1 MLENMN
7 FAVGEAFPLPIAQK
21 GDGAMFQ
28 IDRNGAMFILQLSA
42 ADVIAVEAF
51 RTGRME
57 FALFEADGLLFLTYR
72 IDGIF
77 KDGWGDAPLSFH
89 ALVPAHLPTAAS
101 LDEGK
106 LHLYL
111 VDARLNVLLAL
122 RTERM
127 PEDFLTVLRAHTE
140 RALAAPIA
148 AADYMARLARVYNAY
163 PSAKMRELA
172 SAVMEVELNI

>member
-57 FALFEADGLLFLTYR
+57 FALFEADG
-72 IDGIF
+72 GAW
-77 KDGWGDAPLSFH
+77 K
-89 ALVPAHLPTAAS
+89 
-101 LDEGK
+101 
-106 LHLYL
+106 
-111 VDARLNVLLAL
+111 
-122 RTERM
+122 
-127 PEDFLTVLRAHTE
+127 
-140 RALAAPIA
+140 LAARHNIA
-148 AADYMARLARVYNAY
+148 AYFEDKL
-163 PSAKMRELA
+163 KDL
-172 SAVMEVELNI
+172 VESGKVVVAQ